1 MPELLAFYGTE
12 AKKIMNNSSQLGVQ
26 CEICGKWLRTPQGL
40 RGHEMFVHKEEHPAP
55 TPTTEEDLDTVQVSQ
70 TVLKYYNYAGRK
82 GFVGTIEE
90 FLDQTVTR
98 YCHLT
103 ARLNG
108 KQLVEI
114 ERID

>member
-1 MPELLAFYGTE
+1 MENMNELR
-12 AKKIMNNSSQLGVQ
+12 VQ
-26 CEICGKWLRTPQGL
+26 CEICGKRFKNTQGL
-40 RGHEMFVHKEEHPAP
+40 RGHEEFKHKSKHSAA
-55 TPTTEEDLDTVQVSQ
+55 TTEEDSDTIQVSQ

-90 FLDQTVTR
+90 FLDQTVDR
-98 YCHLT
+98 YYHLT
-103 ARLNG
+103 ARLSG